1 MNFLGEM
8 QKFFR
13 EMPKKRSSTNF
24 GKNVAPF
31 SEGLDPL
38 VHVGYKCWTYPRRRA
53 VPSPSHQA
61 AVYVCRL

>member
-38 VHVGYKCWTYPRRRA
+38 VHVGYKC
-53 VPSPSHQA
+53 
-61 AVYVCRL
+61 